1 MVQKTTLHSLID
13 ILDDKDTEVIY
24 QLLIHFI
31 PSDIAMSD
39 EIEAY
44 KKGLID
50 IENGDVI
57 KFEDI
62 DLND

>member
-1 MVQKTTLHSLID
+1 MVQKTALHNLID
-13 ILDDKDTEVIY
+13 ILDDKDTEIIY
-24 QLLIHFI
+24 QVLIHFI
-31 PSDIAMSD
+31 PTDVAMSD

-57 KFEDI
+57 KLEDI